1 MGGID
6 WRLAGGALLAENKP
20 RIVELFL
27 QHKQFA
33 MAPDGA
39 SCATLARAISLAQS
53 LHPDDRVLF
62 TSDSASALHTKIIL
76 APPLS
81 AISYAIP
88 QHGPII

>member
-39 SCATLARAISLAQS
+39 TTLARAISLVHS
-53 LHPDDRVLF
+53 LHPDDRVFF
-62 TSDSASALHTKIIL
+62 TSDSASALQKTFSLH
-76 APPLS
+76 
-81 AISYAIP
+81 
-88 QHGPII
+88 H